1 VTASDCANIRDVG
14 ALDGQVAIV
23 TGAGQGIG
31 RGVALAV
38 AAEGA
43 SVMVLGR
50 TLSKCESVV
59 EEIHDKGGVAIAERC
74 DIERR
79 DEVEASVQRT
89 IDLWGRIDL
98 LVNNAQTKVYASL
111 RRMTEADME
120 TMWQSGPM
128 ASFRLMQACFPYLR
142 ESRGCIV
149 NMGSGSSILPLGAM
163 SGYAMTKEAVR
174 VLSRV
179 GAVEWGRFGIRVNA
193 ICPLAATPGFEE
205 FDDATSSSSEELVL
219 PQVPLGRLGDP
230 EADIGRAVVYL
241 ASKDGGYVTGTTLM
255 VDGGYNYLR

>member
-1 VTASDCANIRDVG
+1 MGV
-14 ALDGQVAIV
+14 LDGQVAIV
-23 TGAGQGIG
+23 TGAGQGVG

-43 SVMVLGR
+43 KVTVLGR
-50 TLSKCESVV
+50 TQAKCESVV
-59 EEIHDKGGVAIAERC
+59 AEISERGGEAVADRC
-74 DIERR
+74 DIEHR
-79 DEVEASVQRT
+79 DQVEASVQRT
-89 IDLWGRIDL
+89 VERWGRIDL
-98 LVNNAQTKVYASL
+98 LVNNAQSKVYQSL
-111 RRMTEADME
+111 RRMSEADME

-128 ASFRLMQACFPYLR
+128 ASFRFMQLCFPHLR
-142 ESRGCIV
+142 ETKGCVV

-179 GAVEWGRFGIRVNA
+179 GALEWGRFGIRVNS
-193 ICPLAATPGFEE
+193 ICPMAETPGFVE
-205 FDDATSSSSEELVL
+205 FAESAGPGVGDTVTASI
-219 PQVPLGRLGDP
+219 PLGRWGDP

-241 ASKDGGYVTGTTLM
+241 AGKDGAYVTGTTLM